1 MATVS
6 DQPVRTAQVRY
17 RDLLRPYARHLLLGA
32 LLLLM
37 TNLCNLI
44 GPRLINDAITLL
56 DDEQPFWAPYIS
68 DSGVTVGVVSAILV
82 VVALLSALVRVSSR
96 VVVFNVGRDVERDL
110 RQNLFTHLSVLSPK
124 YFQNNEVG
132 DLMNRM
138 TTDLNNIRLL
148 AGFALLNMVNSL
160 FVFSGTLPLMIHIS
174 GKLTLAALAPF
185 PIMMV
190 VAQGI
195 SMELYRRVR
204 KNQENLSVLTAKVQE
219 NLTGAQLV
227 RVFDQGD
234 AEIQRF
240 GTVNDAVF
248 GSSLRLAT
256 LRALMFPFMGLMA
269 LLSTAIALA
278 YGGQLV
284 VAGEM
289 QVGDFVEINA
299 RLMQL
304 TWPALALGF
313 IISVYQRGKASLDR
327 INQILTSAPEI
338 TDGPH
343 TGELGGQ
350 VTVNDFSLRYSSD
363 AERSLND
370 ISISAAAGQL
380 IGFVGKS
387 GSGKSSLLRAL
398 SRQRLGES
406 GHISFDGVAAEDW
419 NLKNLHRQ
427 IALVP
432 DEGFLFST
440 TLRENIALGKPNATD
455 AEIDEV
461 VALAGLEN
469 DISLFPDGL
478 ETMVGERGIT
488 LSGGQR
494 QRVCLARAILV
505 RPRILLLDDAMSAVD
520 AETEARIL
528 TSLREGFASSN
539 QTRPTVLVVSHR
551 LSAMPEADHIYVLDK
566 GRVVEEGRHAD
577 LMVEDGI
584 YTDLWGRAQIQK
596 QLGVEHD

>member
-6 DQPVRTAQVRY
+6 DQPVRTAQVGY
-17 RDLLRPYARHLLLGA
+17 RDLLRPYGGHLALGA
-32 LLLLM
+32 LLLLL

-56 DDEQPFWAPYIS
+56 EDEQPFWGPYLS
-68 DSGVTVGVVSAILV
+68 ATGVTVGVVSAILV
-82 VVALLSALVRVSSR
+82 GIALLSALVRVASR

-138 TTDLNNIRLL
+138 TSDLNNIRLL

-160 FVFSGTLPLMIHIS
+160 FVFSGTLPLMIQIS

-284 VAGEM
+284 VTGEM

-327 INQILTSAPEI
+327 INQILTTGPEI
-338 TDGPH
+338 VDGPH
-343 TGELGGQ
+343 KGELEGR
-350 VTVNDFSLRYSSD
+350 VTVDNFSLRYDPD
-363 AERSLND
+363 AALSLESV
-370 ISISAAAGQL
+370 SISAQPGQL

-406 GHISFDGVAAEDW
+406 GGVSFDGVPAEEW
-419 NLKNLHRQ
+419 NLKRLHQQ

-440 TLRENIALGKPNATD
+440 TLRDNIALGKPDATD

-461 VALAGLEN
+461 VTLAGLEN
-469 DISLFPDGL
+469 DVSLFPDGL
-478 ETMVGERGIT
+478 DTMVGERGIT

-505 RPRILLLDDAMSAVD
+505 GPRILLLDDAMSAVD

-528 TSLREGFASSN
+528 ASLREGFSAAN
-539 QTRPTVLVVSHR
+539 RPRPTILVVSHR
-551 LSAMPEADHIYVLDK
+551 LSAMPEAHHIYVLDK
-566 GRVVEEGRHAD
+566 GQVIEEGKHAD
-577 LMVEDGI
+577 LMSLEGT
-584 YTDLWGRAQIQK
+584 YTELWGRAQIQK
-596 QLGVEHD
+596 QLGAEDD